1 MRPFLLA
8 AGLTALILS
17 SSPAAAVD
25 PSTAGPAAPASAPA
39 EAPAAVAREVEW
51 YTAEVPVSS
60 EERRE
65 RDAALGRA
73 LAQVLVRVTG
83 RLDAAAGPVVQRA
96 LRSTEPLLQGSEY
109 RTVEEVAGG
118 VPVQRLRLA
127 ATFDPD
133 AVDALVVAAGLPLWS
148 GTRPS
153 PLLWLAIDD
162 GGGAGPRLV
171 AAPQVNVVKPLA
183 QRGLERGLRLLLP
196 AGNAVEQQAAASAW
210 ALDAAALAVLSG
222 RYGAP
227 VTLIGRMG
235 RAGAGWSAEWVLAE
249 GGVERKRW
257 TFADPNPQRV
267 LASGADPLADALS
280 ASAAKVVPVGAAES
294 FVARIDGLR
303 ATEDWLALSAYLQG
317 SPVLKR
323 YEVLEVD
330 GEGVTLRLDL
340 AVDRARFEALV
351 GGGRLLEVASGAGE
365 PPEYRLVHGD
375 RGWTPP

>member
-8 AGLTALILS
+8 AGLMALVL
-17 SSPAAAVD
+17 SPATVAATD
-25 PSTAGPAAPASAPA
+25 PPPAGTPVAGMAAPATASGA
-39 EAPAAVAREVEW
+39 EAPGSVVREVEW

-65 RDAALGRA
+65 REAALGRA

-83 RLDAAAGPVVQRA
+83 RLDATAGPLVQRA
-96 LRSTEPLLQGSEY
+96 LRSTEPLLLGSEY
-109 RTVEEVAGG
+109 RAVEEVAGG

-133 AVDALVVAAGLPLWS
+133 AVDALVVAAGLPLWA
-148 GTRPS
+148 GTRPR

-196 AGNAVEQQAAASAW
+196 AGNAVEQEAAGSAW
-210 ALDAAALAVLSG
+210 ALDAAALAVLSA
-222 RYGAP
+222 RYEAP
-227 VTLIGRMG
+227 VALVGRMG
-235 RAGAGWSAEWVLAE
+235 RSDGGWSAEWVLAE

-267 LASGADPLADALS
+267 LASGADPLADALAS
-280 ASAAKVVPVGAAES
+280 ASAKVVPVGSAETL
-294 FVARIDGLR
+294 VARVDGIR
-303 ATEDWLALSAYLQG
+303 DAEDWLVLSAYLQG
-317 SPVLKR
+317 SPVLKG
-323 YEVLEVD
+323 YDVLEVRAD
-330 GEGVTLRLDL
+330 SITLRLAL

-351 GGGRLLEVASGAGE
+351 GGGRLLEVTSAAGE
-365 PPEYRLVHGD
+365 PPAYRLVH
-375 RGWTPP
+375 

>member
-8 AGLTALILS
+8 AGLMALVLS
-17 SSPAAAVD
+17 PSPVAAVD
-25 PSTAGPAAPASAPA
+25 PPTADPAASAPVPA
-39 EAPAAVAREVEW
+39 EAPAPGGREVEW

-96 LRSTEPLLQGSEY
+96 LRSTEPMLLGSEY
-109 RTVEEVAGG
+109 RTVEEIAGG

-127 ATFDPD
+127 ATFDPE
-133 AVDALVVAAGLPLWS
+133 AVDALVVAAGLPLWAGS
-148 GTRPS
+148 RPR

-183 QRGLERGLRLLLP
+183 QRGLDRGLRLLLP
-196 AGNAVEQQAAASAW
+196 AGNAVEQQAAGSAW
-210 ALDAAALAVLSG
+210 ALDAPALAVLSA
-222 RYGAP
+222 RYDAP
-227 VTLIGRMG
+227 VLLVGRMG
-235 RAGAGWSAEWVLAE
+235 RAGDGWSAEWVLAE

-267 LASGADPLADALS
+267 LASGADPLADTLAA
-280 ASAAKVVPVGAAES
+280 ASAKVVPVGAAETL
-294 FVARIDGLR
+294 VARIDGLR
-303 ATEDWLALSAYLQG
+303 DADDWLALSAYLQG
-317 SPVLKR
+317 SPVLKG
-323 YEVLEVD
+323 YEVVEARPD
-330 GEGVTLRLDL
+330 AVTVRLSL
-340 AVDRARFEALV
+340 AVDRVRFEALLA
-351 GGGRLLEVASGAGE
+351 GGRVLEVAAAAGE
-365 PPEYRLVHGD
+365 APAYRLVH
-375 RGWTPP
+375 